1 MSKENANSL
10 RDSLNKNSFKIK
22 PILLELKNYN
32 FFHSVQ
38 KRNGDDINNRFL
50 GRKAIIDRIK
60 SFIYE
65 TNKNTGTYLVSGF
78 RGMGK
83 TSVVNKAIS
92 SLNPKSKFSSY
103 LVLIISL
110 LPLIVFINP
119 ILDIYK
125 YFYDEFVPSFLLLGI
140 LFLFLLVIFYLGHR
154 SPRLRHNKNKIIIF
168 CKKIKRGVEALFNP
182 KFYRHKYMFHRLLRL
197 SLIYVLTVL
206 FFVAYYSLFDVKNP
220 NIETK
225 SFEFFWFVIHIVI
238 LWYLLIDLHV
248 EFVTFIKKRDY
259 YNDWIKVISIIT
271 FSITFFLILICHYYD
286 DSITS
291 NILFKITIILGYF
304 IAKTSLKLSNKQAN
318 SKNYNVSLNRIITL
332 FDFQHYISVKINLGK
347 DNLTEKDVLK
357 YITNELYKEYRKW
370 YYNIKNFKR
379 LVNLIVLFLII
390 YLTSTIIYRAFLGNQ
405 FTNFSKDKFKIAY
418 FFPSQGLLEVEDK
431 LDDFEIKSLF
441 NNDDITI
448 DKYNNKIKVLL
459 DSNKVKNKIGYKAL
473 INKKIIVAERQE
485 INSSNDTTY
494 IYDIEQQSIFN
505 KTLVSI
511 GMVSNQLDYLSFK
524 FWYKIRHTL
533 IGKNAYLPIFNNVL
547 NEKSKVS
554 VAKLYPEIPILSVF
568 LMMLLFLFS
577 YRFVPNRFLIIK
589 THYYALRELKKL
601 KNEID
606 ASIIVEQGGSASGMK
621 NSFFNYLKRSSYSP
635 LESKDIT
642 QRLIHILDDVSSIY
656 SVFTKVRLIFV
667 FDELDK
673 INSNDNTVITN
684 LEDEFEGDSNNNE
697 VRYQARRKERIG
709 RILSSM
715 KHFLN
720 SAHAKFIFIAGREM
734 YDAALAGI
742 SDRESSLD
750 SIFNDNKI
758 YVNSFYTEGEDNNLA
773 DISSITEQYLC
784 QFLIPDYYLSTRQG
798 ENPSIKMYNDYLS
811 DKEIKK
817 MLGIE
822 DNERVKIISTLK
834 DFVIYLTYR
843 SNGAPR
849 KLSSL
854 IEQYILPVPKS
865 EISGDEYK
873 RNIIVGSNNENMF
886 LQLGFYDQYKFN
898 LISYLTSPIFLG
910 LGNYIHE
917 YSDKLLVSISY
928 MLDHIFKHHKF
939 GLSYRSLSLTPEI
952 VDINKE
958 PQFREFLDKLVSY
971 LTKSHLRP
979 IVSGI
984 YDFKF
989 HGKIEAEI
997 KFLSKINEQEAAA
1010 FNFTLDE
1017 SIELK
1022 RHFNKRLEFL
1032 KQKEADIIVHN
1043 TNGYIEDYINNI
1055 SLLHV
1060 MIGDLHF
1067 NDEEFH
1073 EAIVHYM
1080 DAIQVL
1086 RQKPVKDMTLYEFVL
1101 FVRNQL
1107 KLGLSFEKNK
1117 MFDSALMTFSELTD
1131 LVIRKRNIPIYK
1143 LGLARFIIKKSDVNP
1158 AFWRRHFEM
1167 SDKPTKE
1174 QRDVMCKNKLAEIDN
1189 ILSFIENDSKQEL
1202 IVVGRLNESIIKSFQ
1217 KDDGSIDKWKILYPV
1232 NDMKT
1237 FYSVKLSDVMK
1248 NLDTLGTNYKPL
1260 KNYFLQS
1267 TGENV
1272 RLLYQPIIAK
1282 LHLIEKA
1289 SPDKLKDIDLVRAI
1303 EEFNFLKFPLK
1314 TTEKRLIVAEF
1325 YNKLGDLL
1333 YFKNGTLNKCLKKK
1347 LYDNIDNYDKTISDD
1362 LKDKSQV
1369 LLRTPVDATLFY
1381 IKSLAILLKPNHDV
1395 SNDCEEREDLPIIN
1409 FIDYYNIKN
1418 LGTITGHKSLES
1430 FFLNEIK
1437 ENFEKIESKINIMVS
1452 AFTPT
1457 NKKTS
1462 FKERYA
1468 VDYLFS
1474 IANGI
1479 IDLVECLTSY
1489 INDEENKETILFQKC
1504 YLNPNFIFS
1513 ILGVPIES
1521 ILNLYHFAGEI
1532 YKEIGEF
1539 RLARSQKLKILYTLN
1554 QCSFKTLNRVKTY
1567 KLEFV
1572 EGIYNERFLLDL
1584 QSFLNTMIKLSYAA
1598 NNETSFMEQNKLKSI
1613 LSCKNISE
1621 ICQNSIIGM
1630 EVMESITIYW
1640 HFVHKVIQINNNSNI
1655 IFNER
1660 ISDLETNLCSFLKNN
1675 INPNSIILGKNNRIL
1690 LLSLM
1695 VENNKCLYL
1704 KNQALNDMNTN
1715 TTLILNSIGAC
1726 NEIIKTH
1733 DIFSLNYVTTS
1744 NIGFARAHYQMG
1756 YWCGEFEKLN
1766 KTSINIFGEDK
1777 LEQILKEE
1785 ILNSENLDYIDSNYH
1800 FRLSLDY
1807 NHKVKDFHTRGASLY
1822 SFIQSASYLDD
1833 FYNDNLIHFSISI
1846 ERNMLQKGYVD
1857 DKIEEL
1863 SKITVPIKFD
1873 SFCK

>member
-1 MSKENANSL
+1 MSKENTNSL

-38 KRNGDDINNRFL
+38 KRNGDDTNNRFL

-92 SLNPKSKFSSY
+92 SLSPKSKFTSFF
-103 LVLIISL
+103 VLIISL
-110 LPLIVFINP
+110 LPLIIFISP
-119 ILDIYK
+119 ILDVYK

-140 LFLFLLVIFYLGHR
+140 LFLFLIVIFYLGHR

-168 CKKIKRGVEALFNP
+168 WKKIERGVEALFNP

-197 SLIYVLTVL
+197 SLIYTLTVL
-206 FFVAYYSLFDVKNP
+206 FFVIYYSLFDAKNP

-225 SFEFFWFVIHIVI
+225 DFEFFWFVIHIVI
-238 LWYLLIDLHV
+238 LWYLLIDLHIEV
-248 EFVTFIKKRDY
+248 VTFTKKNDNY
-259 YNDWIKVISIIT
+259 KDWIKVISIIA
-271 FSITFFLILICHYYD
+271 FSVLFFMILICHYYD
-286 DSITS
+286 NSITS
-291 NILFKITIILGYF
+291 SILFKITIISIYF

-357 YITNELYKEYRKW
+357 YITNELYKKYRKW
-370 YYNIKNFKR
+370 YYDIKSFKR
-379 LVNLIVLFLII
+379 LVNLIVLLLII
-390 YLTSTIIYRAFLGNQ
+390 YLSSTIIYRTFLGNQ
-405 FTNFSKDKFKIAY
+405 FTNFSIDKYKIAY
-418 FFPSQGLLEVEDK
+418 FFPSQGLLEIEDK
-431 LDDFEIKSLF
+431 LDNFKIKSLF

-448 DKYNNKIKVLL
+448 DQYNNKIKFFL
-459 DSNKVKNKIGYKAL
+459 DSNKVKNKIGYTAL
-473 INKKIIVAERQE
+473 ISKKVIVAERQK
-485 INSSNDTTY
+485 IIPNKDTVF

-511 GMVSNQLDYLSFK
+511 GMVSNQIDYLSFK

-533 IGKNAYLPIFNNVL
+533 IGENAYLPIFNSVL
-547 NEKSKVS
+547 NKKSKIS

-577 YRFVPNRFLIIK
+577 YRFVPNRLLIIK

-606 ASIIVEQGGSASGMK
+606 ASIIVEQGGSASSMK

-642 QRLIHILDDVSSIY
+642 QRLIHILDDVSTIY

-684 LEDEFEGDSNNNE
+684 LEDEFEGDNNSNE

-758 YVNSFYTEGEDNNLA
+758 YVNSFYTEGEDNNPA
-773 DISSITEQYLC
+773 DITSITEQYLC
-784 QFLIPDYYLSTRQG
+784 QFLIPDYYLSTKQRN
-798 ENPSIKMYNDYLS
+798 NPSIKMYNIYLN
-811 DKEIKK
+811 DKKE
-817 MLGIE
+817 MLQIDDE
-822 DNERVKIISTLK
+822 ERVKIISTLK
-834 DFVIYLTYR
+834 NFVVYLAYR

-958 PQFREFLDKLVSY
+958 PQFREFLDKLISY

-989 HGKIEAEI
+989 HGKIESEI

-1022 RHFNKRLEFL
+1022 RHFNKRLELL

-1143 LGLARFIIKKSDVNP
+1143 LGLARFIIKKSDINS
-1158 AFWRRHFEM
+1158 AFWRKYFGI
-1167 SDKPTKE
+1167 SDKPTEE
-1174 QRDVMCKNKLAEIDN
+1174 QRKIIDKKKLAKIDN
-1189 ILSFIENDSKQEL
+1189 ILNFIENDSKQEL
-1202 IVVGRLNESIIKSFQ
+1202 IVVGRLNENIIKSFQ
-1217 KDDGSIDKWKILYPV
+1217 NNGNIDNWKILYPV
-1232 NDMKT
+1232 IDMKT

-1248 NLDTLGTNYKPL
+1248 NLDTLDTNYKPL

-1289 SPDKLKDIDLVRAI
+1289 SPDKLKDIDVVRAI

-1325 YNKLGDLL
+1325 YNKIGDLL

-1347 LYDNIDNYDKTISDD
+1347 LYDNIDDYDKIISDD

-1369 LLRTPVDATLFY
+1369 LLRTPIDATLFY
-1381 IKSLAILLKPNHDV
+1381 IKSLVILLRPNHDV
-1395 SNDCEEREDLPIIN
+1395 SNDCEERENLPVIN
-1409 FIDYYNIKN
+1409 FIDYYKIKN
-1418 LGTITGHKSLES
+1418 LAEVEGSESLES
-1430 FFLNEIK
+1430 FFLNQIK
-1437 ENFEKIESKINIMVS
+1437 ENLKKIENKIDIMVS
-1452 AFTPT
+1452 TFIPT

-1462 FKERYA
+1462 FKDRYA

-1489 INDEENKETILFQKC
+1489 INDEQNSKEAILYKKC

-1513 ILGVPIES
+1513 VLGVPIER

-1554 QCSFKTLNRVKTY
+1554 QCSFETLKRIKTC

-1572 EGIYNERFLLDL
+1572 VGIYNEKFLLEL
-1584 QSFLNTMIKLSYAA
+1584 QSFLNAMIKLSYAA

-1640 HFVHKVIQINNNSNI
+1640 HFVHKVIQINKNSDI
-1655 IFNER
+1655 IFNEG
-1660 ISDLETNLCSFLKNN
+1660 ISDLETKLNSFLKNN

-1695 VENNKCLYL
+1695 AENNKCLYI
-1704 KNQALNDMNTN
+1704 KNQISNDMNTN
-1715 TTLILNSIGAC
+1715 ASLILNSIGAC

-1756 YWCGEFEKLN
+1756 YWCGEYEKL
-1766 KTSINIFGEDK
+1766 KKSSVLVFGEDK
-1777 LEQILKEE
+1777 LEQVLKDE
-1785 ILNSENLDYIDSNYH
+1785 ILNSENLDYIDSHYH

-1863 SKITVPIKFD
+1863 SKIAVPIKFD